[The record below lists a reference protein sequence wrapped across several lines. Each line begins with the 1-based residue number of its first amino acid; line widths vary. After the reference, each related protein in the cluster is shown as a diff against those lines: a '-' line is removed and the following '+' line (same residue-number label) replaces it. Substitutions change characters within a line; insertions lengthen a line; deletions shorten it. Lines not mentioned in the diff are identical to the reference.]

1 MAGGTNLATK
11 YSREVDE
18 RWTSLSQAQLVL
30 SNDKYKF
37 KGDKTVVVYSIPIAP
52 LVDYTRSGTSR
63 YGTPSDL
70 ARNVQTLTVSQDKG
84 FTFIIDRGDE
94 IQSEYVS
101 NPGTALARQLR
112 EVVVPNFDTYCFA
125 VMAQAAQDNGH
136 YSSTAITKT
145 NALEMVL
152 NGQAHMA
159 DLNVPIDDCK
169 LFVTNTMSNYLML
182 DNAFIRYG
190 DRSQEMI
197 SKGQIGTVAGMEVIV
212 VPRTKL
218 PVGAAFMIVHRD
230 AVVAPKQL
238 EEFKIHDD
246 PVGISGSLVEGRVI
260 FDCFSLDEKNAGIYY
275 HGGQAII
282 SPMNVLTAASSSGKT
297 SVIINEDKAASYN
310 KWYYIT
316 GATKA
321 NLPTVTYGTAIDMG
335 TGGTWAGA
343 VELTAKTTEIT
354 PTTAHKFMAVVE
366 VNATN
371 KPQKYTT
378 VKMNIG

>member
-11 YSREVDE
+11 YSTEVDE
-18 RWTSLSQAQLVL
+18 RWSTLSQAQLVL

-101 NPGTALARQLR
+101 NPGAALARQLR
-112 EVVVPNFDTYCFA
+112 EVIVPNFDTYCFA
-125 VMAQAAQDNGH
+125 VMAQAAQDNDH
-136 YSSTAITKT
+136 YATTAITKN

-152 NGQAHMA
+152 AGQAHMA
-159 DLNVPIDDCK
+159 DRNVPIDDCK
-169 LFVTNTMSNYLML
+169 LFVTNEMSNYLML
-182 DNAFIRYG
+182 DNAFIKYG

-197 SKGQIGTVAGMEVIV
+197 AKGQIGTVAGMEVVV

-218 PVGAAFMIVHRD
+218 PVGAAFLIVHRD

-238 EEFKIHDD
+238 EEFKIHSD
-246 PVGISGSLVEGRVI
+246 PPGISGSLVEGRVI
-260 FDCFSLDEKNAGIYY
+260 FDCFSLNEKNAGIYY
-275 HGGQAII
+275 HGGQSIV
-282 SPMNVLTAASSSGKT
+282 SPLNVMTAATSTGKS
-297 SVIINEDKAASYN
+297 SVIINESKNAATN

-316 GATKA
+316 ATAKSGI
-321 NLPTVTYGTAIDMG
+321 PSVTYGTAIDI
-335 TGGTWAGA
+335 TQGGDWYGA
-343 VELTAKTTEIT
+343 VELTENTTEIT
-354 PTTAHKFMAVVE
+354 PTSGHKYMGVVE
-366 VNATN
+366 VNSN
-371 KPQKYTT
+371 RKPLKYT
-378 VKMNIG
+378 VLKVNVG